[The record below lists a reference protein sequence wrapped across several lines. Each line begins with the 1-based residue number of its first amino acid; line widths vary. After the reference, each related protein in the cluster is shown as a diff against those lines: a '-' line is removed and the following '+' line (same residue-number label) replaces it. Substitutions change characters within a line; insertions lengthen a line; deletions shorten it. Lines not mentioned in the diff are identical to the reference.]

1 MQQISTA
8 QKQLIQ
14 IALVALLLVG
24 CVAVLLPF
32 TGTLLFACVICVT
45 TAPFHRWILKCCH
58 GRTSLAAVLMS
69 CILLL
74 LLVAPLA
81 LLSGSLADGIESAI
95 LYFRPLLESGLP
107 DAPPLWL
114 AKLPV
119 VGPDVSDYW
128 HRLAASR

>member
-69 CILLL
+69 CILLVL
-74 LLVAPLA
+74 LLYFVEFVRYLV
-81 LLSGSLADGIESAI
+81 LVGLFLFVI
-95 LYFRPLLESGLP
+95 LVLG
-107 DAPPLWL
+107 
-114 AKLPV
+114 
-119 VGPDVSDYW
+119 
-128 HRLAASR
+128 